1 VVAGRNRAFDHRC
14 RVVRCYDG
22 RRRYQVCRYMSC
34 VTSRELCRSTC
45 CVTSS
50 GGSSVLVDEASEA
63 VVAHAGDGER
73 RLDGLAQGVGR
84 ELSAGSEMANSQA
97 SPPRL
102 GGCLPVRWLQRT

>member
-1 VVAGRNRAFDHRC
+1 MGAATLQQAGEVGAGTELGDIELNGAH
-14 RVVRCYDG
+14 VG
-22 RRRYQVCRYMSC
+22 LCRY
-34 VTSRELCRSTC
+34 TC

-97 SPPRL
+97 LPPRL